1 MLSYGHE
8 INKLHTYMNVNV
20 NYFLLLL
27 LSVVST
33 VVDPRLA
40 VLSSNGV
47 EGRSDD
53 VLWIRDGLKHFIVFP
68 QV

>member
-1 MLSYGHE
+1 
-8 INKLHTYMNVNV
+8 MNVNV

-40 VLSSNGV
+40 VLSSNGG

-53 VLWIRDGLKHFIVFP
+53 VLWIRDGLKHFIVCP

>member
-1 MLSYGHE
+1 
-8 INKLHTYMNVNV
+8 MNVKCC
-20 NYFLLLL
+20 LLLL
-27 LSVVST
+27 LLTSVVST

-53 VLWIRDGLKHFIVFP
+53 VLWIRDSLKQFIMLP